1 MKRYIITFICWA
13 VCCVAAIAQSP
24 VKWTVKVVDDNT
36 DHPSIVATA
45 TISSGY
51 HMYSQDNPAG
61 GGNPLVFKLYD
72 VKGVKAAGSFT
83 ANKKYKKEFDDI
95 FGVDEH
101 YYDAGTV
108 TFTQKLQPTAKNW
121 SVTVD
126 IKGQACNENGC
137 VQLSEEVPVKGKF
150 DAFGGAEE
158 TKETDQAAEADKVET
173 KADEITEMMDSVQNT
188 ETLLPSA
195 NTGAVHADNYWDNV
209 EAEFKVFSDDPDQ
222 QERSLWWIFIAGFV
236 GGLVA
241 LVTPCVWPMI
251 PMTVSFFLKQNKN
264 RRQSITKAAT
274 YGASIIV
281 IYVALGL
288 AVTAIFGASAL
299 NELST
304 SAVFNIIFFLLLVV
318 FAISFMGGF
327 ELTLPASWTNKM
339 DSKVDSTTGLLS
351 IFFMAFTL
359 VLVSFSCTGP
369 IIGTLLVE
377 AASTSNFISPA
388 IGMFGFA
395 LALALPFTLF
405 AMFPTMLK
413 AMPKSG
419 GWMNTVKVVL
429 GFLELALAL
438 KFLSVADLAY
448 GWRILD
454 REVFVSLWIVIFALL
469 GVYLLGKITFPHDD
483 KVEKTG
489 VTRFLLA
496 CVSFSFAIYM
506 LPGLWGAPL
515 KAISAFS
522 PPISTQDFSLYE
534 GDVAAQVDDFDE
546 GLRLSRELGKP
557 VLLDFSGYGC
567 VNCRKM
573 EAAVW
578 TDPDV
583 KASIDNDYILVTLM
597 VDEKKELP
605 EPIKVTEK
613 DGQQRTLRTYGDKWS
628 YLQRSKFGANAQPFH
643 VLVDGEGHPL
653 AAPFV
658 YKEDV
663 PAYRAFLKQGLDNY
677 NKEK

>member
-1 MKRYIITFICWA
+1 MKRFYTTFALA
-13 VCCVAAIAQSP
+13 VTCILMMAQTP
-24 VKWTVKVVDDNT
+24 VKWTVKIVDDNT

-45 TISSGY
+45 SIEAGF
-51 HMYSQDNPAG
+51 HMYAQDNPAG
-61 GGNPLVFKLYD
+61 GGNPLVFTLYD
-72 VKGVKAAGSFT
+72 VKGVKPVGGFT
-83 ANKKYKKEFDDI
+83 ANKKYSVEYDEI
-95 FGVDEH
+95 FEVDEH
-101 YYDAGTV
+101 YYGQGTV
-108 TFTQKLQPTAKNW
+108 SFTQKLKPTAKDW
-121 SVTVD
+121 SLTVD
-126 IKGQACNENGC
+126 IKGQACDEGGC
-137 VQLSEEVPVKGKF
+137 VQLASETPLKGRY
-150 DAFGGAEE
+150 DALPALEE
-158 TKETDQAAEADKVET
+158 TRPEDDS
-173 KADEITEMMDSVQNT
+173 KADEIALMTDSLQAT
-188 ETLLPSA
+188 ETLLPAA
-195 NTGAVHADNYWDNV
+195 NTSSVHADNYWDNV
-209 EAEFKVFSDDPDQ
+209 EAEFKVFSDDPGQ

-236 GGLVA
+236 GGLIA

-251 PMTVSFFLKQNKN
+251 PMTVSFFLKQNKS
-264 RRQSITKAAT
+264 RRQSIIKAAT

-281 IYVALGL
+281 IYVALGI

-304 SAVFNIIFFLLLVV
+304 SAIFNIIFFLLLVV

-359 VLVSFSCTGP
+359 ALVSFSCTGP

-388 IGMFGFA
+388 VGMFGFA

-405 AMFPTMLK
+405 AMFPTVLK

-469 GVYLLGKITFPHDD
+469 GVYLLGKLRFPHDD
-483 KVEKTG
+483 AVEKTG

-496 CVSFSFAIYM
+496 CVSFAFAVYM

-522 PPISTQDFSLYE
+522 PPLSTQDFSLYE

-546 GLRLSRELGKP
+546 GLRLSRETGKP

-578 TDPDV
+578 TDPEV
-583 KASIDNDYILVTLM
+583 KSTIDNEYILVTLM
-597 VDEKKELP
+597 VDEKKALP
-605 EPIKVTEK
+605 EPIRVTEN
-613 DGQQRTLRTYGDKWS
+613 DGTQRTLRTYGDKWS

-663 PAYRAFLKQGLDNY
+663 PAYRAFLNQGIQNY
-677 NKEK
+677 KKEKK